1 MWITID
7 RFLINLDKVM
17 SMTERVDGVRIDFID
32 GDELVIKK
40 VDIKDIT
47 ELLGTQYLGRVVAK

>member
-17 SMTERVDGVRIDFID
+17 SMTECIGGVRIDFVD
-32 GDELVIKK
+32 GNELVVNK

-47 ELLGTQYLGRVVAK
+47 ELLGTQYLGRV

>member
-17 SMTERVDGVRIDFID
+17 SMTERVDGVRIDFVD

-47 ELLGTQYLGRVVAK
+47 ELLGTQYLGRV

>member
-1 MWITID
+1 MWITIN

-17 SMTERVDGVRIDFID
+17 SITERVDGVRIDFED
-32 GDELVIKK
+32 NDELVIKK

-47 ELLGTQYLGRVVAK
+47 ELLGTQYLGRV

>member
-40 VDIKDIT
+40 VDINDIT
-47 ELLGTQYLGRVVAK
+47 ELLGTQYLGKVVAK

>member
-17 SMTERVDGVRIDFID
+17 SMTERVDGVRIDFVD

-40 VDIKDIT
+40 VDINNIT
-47 ELLGTQYLGRVVAK
+47 ELLGSQYLGKVVVK